1 MAIKL
6 DFNRESLNKVLANP
20 RTVWLNDAF
29 EDYICGKE
37 DAYSELYYFLF
48 SENCVD
54 VTATDENGEPYD
66 DADVDD
72 SSLWNKLF
80 DEIVEYYKTLK

>member
-1 MAIKL
+1 
-6 DFNRESLNKVLANP
+6 
-20 RTVWLNDAF
+20 
-29 EDYICGKE
+29 
-37 DAYSELYYFLF
+37 
-48 SENCVD
+48 

>member
-6 DFNRESLNKVLANP
+6 DFNRESLNKALANP
-20 RTVWLNDAF
+20 RTLWLKDAF
-29 EDYICGKE
+29 DNYISIKE
-37 DAYSELYYFLF
+37 GAYSELYYLLF
-48 SENCVD
+48 TENCVD
-54 VTATDENGEPYD
+54 VTATDENGETYD